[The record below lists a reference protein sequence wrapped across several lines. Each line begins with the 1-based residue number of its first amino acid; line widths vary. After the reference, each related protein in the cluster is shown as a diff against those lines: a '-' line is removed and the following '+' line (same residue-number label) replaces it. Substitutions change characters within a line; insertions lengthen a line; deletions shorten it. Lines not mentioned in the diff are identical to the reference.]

1 MRGLYIALVHHGVVH
16 GGVYSRMAEELLHL
30 LDGHTFV
37 DGVRCERSPELVR
50 MYPIDS
56 RSLAEISQ
64 TRLHAADAHPLSV
77 SSQGHEKGGAV
88 VIPGAQVFR

>member
-50 MYPIDS
+50 MYS
-56 RSLAEISQ
+56 
-64 TRLHAADAHPLSV
+64 LHAYFSAKLTNPDFHTAD
-77 SSQGHEKGGAV
+77 
-88 VIPGAQVFR
+88 F

>member
-16 GGVYSRMAEELLHL
+16 GGVYSRMPEELLHL
-30 LDGHTFV
+30 LDGHALV

-56 RSLAEISQ
+56 RSLAEASQ
-64 TRLHAADAHPLSV
+64 TRLHAADTHPLPA
-77 SSQGHEKGGAV
+77 SSQGHEKGGTV